1 MIEDMKKI
9 LLLLFVAFSV
19 SANSNAQGLES
30 VFGGLFKKSTKTETK
45 TEDNDKAAEST
56 QGKSLED
63 ELLNIG
69 KALLGDVV
77 DELVGTD
84 KITAADLAGTWS
96 YNGIACEL
104 ESDDMVSQIGAK
116 VVTAKFEE
124 KMNEYLLK
132 VGVEKGITTIQ
143 FAEDGNC
150 VISMGEKQIPGTFV
164 ISEDC
169 KNVVFSFLMG
179 QVSLKSEVQL
189 GAEGL
194 TVDFDAGKVLEVLKK
209 VGAIA
214 GEYANGQQTQQSSLS
229 SAATMISTMNTL
241 LEGYNGMRL
250 GAKLTR

>member
-9 LLLLFVAFSV
+9 LLLLFVAFAV

-84 KITAADLAGTWS
+84 KITAADLAGIWN

-116 VVTAKFEE
+116 VVTAIIL
-124 KMNEYLLK
+124 NS
-132 VGVEKGITTIQ
+132 IQ
-143 FAEDGNC
+143 EFN
-150 VISMGEKQIPGTFV
+150 K
-164 ISEDC
+164 
-169 KNVVFSFLMG
+169 
-179 QVSLKSEVQL
+179 
-189 GAEGL
+189 
-194 TVDFDAGKVLEVLKK
+194 
-209 VGAIA
+209 
-214 GEYANGQQTQQSSLS
+214 
-229 SAATMISTMNTL
+229 
-241 LEGYNGMRL
+241 
-250 GAKLTR
+250 